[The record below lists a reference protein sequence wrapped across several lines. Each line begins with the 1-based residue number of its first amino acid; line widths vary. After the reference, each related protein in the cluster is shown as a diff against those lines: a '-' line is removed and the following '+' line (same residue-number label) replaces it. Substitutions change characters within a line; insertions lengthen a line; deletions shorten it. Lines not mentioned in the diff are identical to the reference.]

1 MHRSVIPLLALTAVA
16 VAQTPSKEDAR
27 FFDKR
32 VAPILSKRCLGCH
45 NQELNDG
52 GISFLDRETLIR
64 GGSRG
69 PAIIPGD
76 PERSL
81 LIHAIRRDGD
91 LMMPPGTPLTP
102 RDVATL
108 AEWIKR
114 GAPWG
119 TKLRAQPKS
128 K

>member
-81 LIHAIRRDGD
+81 LI
-91 LMMPPGTPLTP
+91 
-102 RDVATL
+102 
-108 AEWIKR
+108 
-114 GAPWG
+114 
-119 TKLRAQPKS
+119 
-128 K
+128 